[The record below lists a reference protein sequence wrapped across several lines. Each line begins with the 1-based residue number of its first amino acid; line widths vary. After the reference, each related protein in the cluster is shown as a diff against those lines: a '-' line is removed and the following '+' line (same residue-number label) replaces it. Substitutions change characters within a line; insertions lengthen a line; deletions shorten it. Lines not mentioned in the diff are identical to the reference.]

1 MVPLSGNFKT
11 DNEDLNVISR
21 TRVSRIINTVTTARL
36 TLGPIYHNVIFP
48 RDDKSINDNLLG
60 FSCIFNFPNV
70 IGAIDWNHI
79 PMKAPKPKI
88 NSLYKRY
95 EVCVASL
102 KFANLVAKWP
112 GLSHDAFEWTYFT
125 LCDIFL
131 NSDTRL
137 FTLRQCITLEKIF
150 VDLLSWTQVTP
161 LKKRLTRP
169 MPGQEK
175 MLGSLRCGFFSDR
188 MDFQIP
194 IRLLVTTESFEH
206 HASGVFSCLHTNEGV
221 DHIT

>member
-1 MVPLSGNFKT
+1 MVPLSANFKT
-11 DNEDLNVISR
+11 DNEDVHVISR
-21 TRVSRIINTVTTARL
+21 TSVSRIVNTVTTALL

-70 IGAIDWNHI
+70 IGAIDWIHI

-88 NSLYKRY
+88 NSLYKHY

-137 FTLRQCITLEKIF
+137 FTLRQCITLEKKICWPSVLNTSNSLEKAF
-150 VDLLSWTQVTP
+150 NEAHARTRKNVGV
-161 LKKRLTRP
+161 LKMWL
-169 MPGQEK
+169 
-175 MLGSLRCGFFSDR
+175 FSDR
-188 MDFQIP
+188 TDFRIP